1 MGAENLAKKIDLVVM
16 TGSVPFMTAGIYQE
30 DQSDATLISGALSG
44 MSNMFQEMLQE
55 GELRYSELYNAHVY
69 IRHLSQLNDTNN
81 IIRSDIKQRAQMRV
95 AIIVREGE
103 LTREH
108 ELALSE
114 FCYSI
119 MVKICER
126 PKIAKKL
133 VKGNIEGYLPTIK
146 ETREILAGAIDDYR
160 KRARKSQFYE
170 SPNFLQEK
178 DKFVPL
184 PTNNAVLEE
193 KIQEFAD
200 WLIYDYY
207 PKYFPEFAFKNFFGK
222 ENYWRG
228 IKQLEKEFAKKQKTA
243 LFKENL
249 SSDLFLYI
257 QSAGLMP
264 ILLYNDNII
273 ERISKFYANEF
284 PKIIK
289 QFISN
294 ILLYRGPIG
303 ISHRTIK
310 EILSE
315 LEMKDQSKI
324 GWNFLKF
331 YLEEISA
338 RPFEKPYLKQIC
350 KILEQF
356 NIHQKFASTIYNT
369 TKSLVVPKSYLVN
382 YTAILND
389 NFSKPLSDFTLICE
403 PEEPPKTKTKTNAD
417 NVPGI
422 PSTKKI
428 TPQKQD
434 EIIEIPKELVE
445 CDTELPKHTPESN
458 RLKDD
463 FLARAITKTYYWI
476 HEFIYGKFYL
486 SKKSLPISSDDG
498 LFFYNI
504 AESLAIEIGIFHE
517 LVQAYTSP
525 RNSLI
530 AQLERTI
537 EKVTKKLK
545 QFETNTKKKYPL
557 EKKMSFDVKYIP
569 DQFKRKI
576 ERIVNILTQ
585 VENDAL
591 KGKITKE
598 NLKSYLETGFLGR
611 VQEFSIPQA
620 KKVLD
625 ELKSNNRTITSKEL
639 DKISKATAV
648 DFKELTTNIVF
659 LPQVS
664 TVLPGKDSEYSKTF
678 REIITQF
685 KKFNIDLPAA
695 FDIIFRMSLEM
706 PDFSQLK
713 IHKKLL
719 NNYLRNTLPENVN
732 NILDN
737 LPNSQTEKAILVRN
751 CFHFREELFQIIGM
765 KILSLKPLNLILT
778 IPLTKMEEGEGFLFK
793 FKPLELPK
801 SITEKLLGNFVLK
814 ENGEETDIVIG
825 KEYHY
830 QPYNN
835 ETPSNLTEL
844 LISDAYRKTM
854 ETIQEQVKIIAKMGK
869 KIHSGIPNLNNQLLE
884 SYHYIIAKL
893 TL

>member
-16 TGSVPFMTAGIYQE
+16 TGSVPFMTAGIYHG
-30 DQSDATLISGALSG
+30 DHSDATLISGALSG
-44 MSNMFQEMLQE
+44 MSNMFKEMLQE

-81 IIRSDIKQRAQMRV
+81 LIRSDIKQRAHMRV

-119 MVKICER
+119 MIKICER

-133 VKGNIEGYLPTIK
+133 VKGNIEGYLPTNK
-146 ETREILAGAIDDYR
+146 ETREILSGAIDDYR

-184 PTNNAVLEE
+184 PTNNAILEE
-193 KIQEFAD
+193 KIEEFTD

-207 PKYFPEFAFKNFFGK
+207 PKYFPVFEFKNFFSK

-228 IKQLEKEFAKKQKTA
+228 IKQIEKEFEKKAKTA
-243 LFKENL
+243 LFKENV
-249 SSDLFLYI
+249 SSDLFQYI
-257 QSAGLMP
+257 QRTGLMP
-264 ILLYNDNII
+264 ILLYSDNII
-273 ERISKFYANEF
+273 ERLSKFYTNEL
-284 PKIIK
+284 PKIIN

-294 ILLYRGPIG
+294 ILIYRGPIG

-310 EILSE
+310 QILSD
-315 LEMKDQSKI
+315 LEIKDQKKI
-324 GWNFLKF
+324 SWNFLKF
-331 YLEEISA
+331 YLEEIGA

-356 NIHQKFASTIYNT
+356 DMGQTFVATIFNT
-369 TKSLVVPKSYLVN
+369 TESVVVPRSYLVN

-389 NFSKPLSDFTLICE
+389 NFLQPISDFTVICE
-403 PEEPPKTKTKTNAD
+403 PEEEPPKTKTNAD
-417 NVPGI
+417 RVPGI
-422 PSTKKI
+422 PATKKMI
-428 TPQKQD
+428 PQNEEKK
-434 EIIEIPKELVE
+434 IELPKELVE

-463 FLARAITKTYYWI
+463 FLAQAITKAYYWI
-476 HEFIYGKFYL
+476 HEFIYGRFYL

-517 LVQAYTSP
+517 LVQAFTSP

-530 AQLERTI
+530 VKLERTI
-537 EKVTKKLK
+537 DKVGQKLK
-545 QFETNTKKKYPL
+545 QFETKTKKKYPL
-557 EKKMSFDVKYIP
+557 VKKMSFDVKYIP

-585 VENDAL
+585 IENDAT

-598 NLKSYLETGFLGR
+598 NIKSYLETGFLGR
-611 VQEFSIPQA
+611 IQEFSIPQA
-620 KKVLD
+620 KKVLE
-625 ELKSNNRTITSKEL
+625 ELKSANKTITNKEL
-639 DKISKATAV
+639 DKISKATGV
-648 DFKELTTNIVF
+648 NFKELTTNIVF
-659 LPQVS
+659 LQQVS

-685 KKFNIDLPAA
+685 KKLNIDLPVV

-706 PDFSQLK
+706 PKFSK
-713 IHKKLL
+713 PKVHKKLL
-719 NNYLRNTLPENVN
+719 NNFLRENLPENVN
-732 NILDN
+732 DILDN
-737 LPNSQTEKAILVRN
+737 LQDSPKEKMILVKN
-751 CFHFREELFQIIGM
+751 CYLFREELFQIIGM
-765 KILSLKPLNLILT
+765 KILSLKPLNLVLT
-778 IPLTKMEEGEGFLFK
+778 IPLTKIAEDEGFLFK
-793 FKPLELPK
+793 FAPLELPK
-801 SITEKLLGNFVLK
+801 SITEKLKNNFRLK
-814 ENGEETDIVIG
+814 ENGEETEIVIG

-830 QPYNN
+830 QPFNN
-835 ETPSNLTEL
+835 EKPSNLTEL

-854 ETIQEQVKIIAKMGK
+854 ELIQEQVKILTKIGK
-869 KIHSGIPNLNNQLLE
+869 KIHSGIPNLNTQLLE
-884 SYHYIIAKL
+884 SYHYITDKL